1 MVICCHFHCRSAFTL
16 EPPSICRNI
25 RAISIEGRNVNISWE
40 RPASTGRDDF
50 YYSVEYSDGD
60 SVGSNP
66 VVSQDRVVTYQPEPR
81 GDCLPC
87 PPNTNTTVEN
97 ATICPCI
104 PGYFRTP
111 LEGPE
116 VACTRKSNTVWL

>member
-66 VVSQDRVVTYQPEPR
+66 VVSQDRVVRYSVGGLTPATEY
-81 GDCLPC
+81 
-87 PPNTNTTVEN
+87 TITVTVEN
-97 ATICPCI
+97 GVSDQDLQNEYLRRCELRVT
-104 PGYFRTP
+104 TQ
-111 LEGPE
+111 EGS
-116 VACTRKSNTVWL
+116 K